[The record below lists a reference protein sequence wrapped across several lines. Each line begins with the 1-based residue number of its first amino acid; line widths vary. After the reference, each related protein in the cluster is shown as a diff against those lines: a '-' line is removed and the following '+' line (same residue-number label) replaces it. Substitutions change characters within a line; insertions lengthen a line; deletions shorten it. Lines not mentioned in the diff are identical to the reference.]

1 MHKDERTV
9 ATRAMALGGGAAL
22 LWAVAFAGSV
32 SAGQTQ
38 PAVPTAEVTS
48 TTCGD
53 AGGTIT
59 VNIFDDFAYT
69 YDVLLDGTVVPGGD
83 GRTDTDEGEDPMVIG
98 PLADGTYTV
107 TVIWNEAPDEP
118 DAILEEEVTVDC
130 VTDETTPPTT
140 APAAPEPETAPVVA
154 SPTYTG

>member
-9 ATRAMALGGGAAL
+9 AKRAMALGGGAAL
-22 LWAVAFAGSV
+22 LWAVVFAGGV

-38 PAVPTAEVTS
+38 QVPTAEITT

-53 AGGTIT
+53 GGGTIT
-59 VNIFDDFAYT
+59 VNIFDEVSYT
-69 YDVLLDGTVVPGGD
+69 YDVLLDGEVVPGGD
-83 GRTDTDEGEDPMVIG
+83 GRTDTDEGEDPQLIG
-98 PLADGTYTV
+98 PLEDGTYTV
-107 TVIWNEAPDEP
+107 EVIWNEAPDGP
-118 DAILEEEVTVDC
+118 DSILEEEVTVDC

-140 APAAPEPETAPVVA
+140 APPAPEPETAPVVA